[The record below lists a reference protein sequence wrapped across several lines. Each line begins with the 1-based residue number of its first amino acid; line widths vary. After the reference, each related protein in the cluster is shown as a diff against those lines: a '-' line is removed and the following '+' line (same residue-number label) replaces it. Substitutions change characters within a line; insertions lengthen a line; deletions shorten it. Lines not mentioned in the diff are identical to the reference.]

1 MRRLRLRGV
10 KRFLQREK
18 IKSFGYR
25 RYQSDM
31 IFWTTEIVTKFLRF
45 LLDDIR
51 RVKINAND
59 LGLTYIK
66 LS

>member
-10 KRFLQREK
+10 KRFSQREK
-18 IKSFGYR
+18 IKSFGCR

-51 RVKINAND
+51 RVKINANV

>member
-10 KRFLQREK
+10 KRFSQREK

-51 RVKINAND
+51 RVKINANV